1 MVSCFWYSW
10 QETESLGCHVT
21 GPGQVLS
28 ISKSRL
34 CWQICHVSA
43 CSLNIQDSAW
53 SLPRQDPSTWAEA
66 DLSDSCSCFLF
77 PHRSGKLPHG
87 LHMWPWNVDNHCIF
101 GAGGGILTFA
111 LLTEGALLLCGLACK
126 PHFPLSWCQAL
137 SMLCCAVVQL
147 SLRTSGRSTR
157 SVSRATPD
165 RTAAALTAQSQLH
178 LPLSVPSPM
187 RGGLRWG
194 LWASS

>member
-1 MVSCFWYSW
+1 MPCICMQFEHSRQCLKPSK
-10 QETESLGCHVT
+10 TRPKHLGW
-21 GPGQVLS
+21 
-28 ISKSRL
+28 SRP
-34 CWQICHVSA
+34 
-43 CSLNIQDSAW
+43 
-53 SLPRQDPSTWAEA
+53 PR
-66 DLSDSCSCFLF
+66 LLFLF
-77 PHRSGKLPHG
+77 SVSSQIRKTPPWPTYVAMKCGQP
-87 LHMWPWNVDNHCIF
+87 LHFWSRRWDFNICP
-101 GAGGGILTFA
+101 
-111 LLTEGALLLCGLACK
+111 TEGALLLCGLACK
-126 PHFPLSWCQAL
+126 PHFPISWCQAL

-157 SVSRATPD
+157 SVSWATPD